1 MNLDELQS
9 IQSKERQTD
18 SLQPL
23 RESFYEE
30 VGEYVQDLRA
40 ERERVAEEQGFD
52 APEFRRLSDEIDA
65 AEDTVESLYERRV
78 GKVVKAA
85 SFAAAGMPAEDE
97 GLTAEEQDLFDTL
110 VADIE
115 QNRGRVLDVLSGDVE
130 DGAEP
135 AADTATAA
143 PAGELPT
150 DSAPSQADPTPDSG
164 GVDAADLM
172 GDGEPTPD
180 STEPTDATRPVPS
193 TDGAEAPPTDEA
205 EALPEQ
211 PGDDP
216 APDDGAR
223 AERVSDA
230 PPTEDA
236 PTETPSTA
244 DPSSDESA
252 DGSRT
257 DPPQRSADG
266 GSAVATVDRTTVRI
280 TRDVGEILG
289 VDERA
294 YDLGEDDVVTLPAAN
309 ADPLVER
316 DAAERLE

>member
-23 RESFYEE
+23 RASFYEE
-30 VGEYVQDLRA
+30 VAEYIQSLRE
-40 ERERVAEEQGFD
+40 ERERVADEQGFD

-110 VADIE
+110 VGDIKA
-115 QNRGRVLDVLSGDVE
+115 NRERVLDVL
-130 DGAEP
+130 
-135 AADTATAA
+135 
-143 PAGELPT
+143 AGESEATGDAVDTSTDDADAGAPT
-150 DSAPSQADPTPDSG
+150 DDERPVPDPTPESSE

-172 GDGEPTPD
+172 GGEDESIGEPAPDQSEGATPATPTAPDARPSDD
-180 STEPTDATRPVPS
+180 SRDTEGGDGDTDGPDAARADSSRDPPAPEPDDSPPDDPPEPS
-193 TDGAEAPPTDEA
+193 TDG
-205 EALPEQ
+205 
-211 PGDDP
+211 
-216 APDDGAR
+216 GA
-223 AERVSDA
+223 AA
-230 PPTEDA
+230 ATE
-236 PTETPSTA
+236 
-244 DPSSDESA
+244 
-252 DGSRT
+252 
-257 DPPQRSADG
+257 
-266 GSAVATVDRTTVRI
+266 TVDRTTVRI

-294 YDLGEDDVVTLPAAN
+294 YDLGEDDVVTLPSAN
-309 ADPLVER
+309 AAPLVER